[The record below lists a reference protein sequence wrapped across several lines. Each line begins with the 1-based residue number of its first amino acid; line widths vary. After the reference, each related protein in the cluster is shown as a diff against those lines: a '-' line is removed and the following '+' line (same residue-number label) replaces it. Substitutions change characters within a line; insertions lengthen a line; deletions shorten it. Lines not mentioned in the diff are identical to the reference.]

1 MLTHTDVA
9 DVLGPQGL
17 ANIIWAL
24 AALKCISSTNAPVAE
39 ASVQTGGVGWGGV
52 GGAAAGMALGE
63 ERREEIGESR
73 EAGGGEGGQPLQP
86 LPPMQPMQL
95 VQPLQPLQGR
105 GTGRFV
111 ILRELE
117 AAVMKR
123 VRAVCAQGGFR
134 GMEVTIILWSL
145 ATLGAI
151 VERDMLAMLEAGH
164 TTSSMRTHTHST
176 SSTRT
181 HTYSLQVAV

>member
-1 MLTHTDVA
+1 M
-9 DVLGPQGL
+9 
-17 ANIIWAL
+17 
-24 AALKCISSTNAPVAE
+24 S
-39 ASVQTGGVGWGGV
+39 
-52 GGAAAGMALGE
+52 LGE
-63 ERREEIGESR
+63 ESREESRESR

-86 LPPMQPMQL
+86 LQPMQL
-95 VQPLQPLQGR
+95 VQPLQPLQPLQGR

-117 AAVMKR
+117 GAVMKR

-164 TTSSMRTHTHST
+164 TTRSMRKHTNSTSSMRTHTYST
-176 SSTRT
+176 SCMRT